1 MTRLLLLPLIL
12 FASLL
17 THLESAFAAD
27 IDNVAVSFDV
37 PAPPA
42 TSEVSAAP
50 VAIPAVSADSASVAQ
65 EPVLKAP
72 IPAPV
77 AQAPVPEVPVPAPVE
92 PAPAA
97 QATPAPTPAPVTSNQ
112 PVNIPAAPAP
122 ATPSV
127 RRLDTLFK
135 GGSQSVVARTV
146 GHAEGTRTATGGY
159 TRAYRGHVDP
169 GNGVWNLGTFSFQ
182 HCREAKYRCS
192 TAEQADRHQL
202 RRLQR
207 QARQLRQRAAALGME
222 MTLEEELN
230 AIDLVNQSPRAALAR
245 KEAYPEHLARARR
258 MGLRGKR
265 AILEGRVWAYWDGE
279 RKRWAAPGLGNTER
293 GIRRDQRRRMLAIA
307 AALEQVERQRGAIA
321 PRERV
326 VDQILAQ

>member
-1 MTRLLLLPLIL
+1 MSRLLLFPLIL
-12 FASLL
+12 LASLL
-17 THLESAFAAD
+17 THIESAFAAD
-27 IDNVAVSFDV
+27 IDNVAVTFDV
-37 PAPPA
+37 PATPA
-42 TSEVSAAP
+42 ATESPAAP
-50 VAIPAVSADSASVAQ
+50 VAIPAAIA
-65 EPVLKAP
+65 E
-72 IPAPV
+72 PAPV
-77 AQAPVPEVPVPAPVE
+77 TQAPVPEAPA

-97 QATPAPTPAPVTSNQ
+97 QAPAPAPVAPAPVAPAPTPNPPPAPVTSNQ
-112 PVNIPAAPAP
+112 PVDIPAAPEP
-122 ATPSV
+122 AAPSV

-146 GHAEGTRTATGGY
+146 GHAEGTRTAAGGY

-207 QARQLRQRAAALGME
+207 QARQLRQRAAALGMK

>member
-17 THLESAFAAD
+17 TQLESASALD
-27 IDNVAVSFDV
+27 DGAVSFEV
-37 PAPPA
+37 PAVTPASAEPP
-42 TSEVSAAP
+42 AAP
-50 VAIPAVSADSASVAQ
+50 VAIPAAIAEPVPPLVAQ
-65 EPVLKAP
+65 EPA
-72 IPAPV
+72 AE
-77 AQAPVPEVPVPAPVE
+77 APAPVE
-92 PAPAA
+92 PAPAVQEPVPEA
-97 QATPAPTPAPVTSNQ
+97 PAPAPQASAPAPVTSNQ
-112 PVNIPAAPAP
+112 PVDIPTAPAP
-122 ATPSV
+122 AAPGV

-146 GHAEGTRTATGGY
+146 GHAEGTRTAAGGY

>member
-17 THLESAFAAD
+17 TQLESASALD
-27 IDNVAVSFDV
+27 DGAVSFEV
-37 PAPPA
+37 PTVTPASTEPP
-42 TSEVSAAP
+42 AAP
-50 VAIPAVSADSASVAQ
+50 VAISPAIA
-65 EPVLKAP
+65 EPAP
-72 IPAPV
+72 TPVEPAPV
-77 AQAPVPEVPVPAPVE
+77 PIAQAPVPEVSAPAPV
-92 PAPAA
+92 APVE
-97 QATPAPTPAPVTSNQ
+97 TPASVTSPQ
-112 PVNIPAAPAP
+112 PVDIPAAPAP
-122 ATPSV
+122 AAPSV

-135 GGSQSVVARTV
+135 GGSKSVVARTV